1 MDKMLYVAMSS
12 AKQMLLAQTINSQNL
27 ANVSTTGFRADLAS
41 FVSQDVKGAG
51 FDTVS
56 MPELRSVGVDFSQG
70 SIIPTGNDLDVAIK
84 GDGFFAVQAKNG
96 TEAYT
101 RAGDFQVT
109 STGQLL
115 TGAGDP
121 VLGNG
126 GPIALPPYSK
136 MQIGSDGTI
145 SIVPL
150 GQDINSL
157 AVVDRI
163 KLVKP
168 DHDLLLKSQEG
179 LMVLKD
185 GGTSDPDAS
194 VTVAPGS
201 LESSNVNAIEAMT
214 QMIDLSRQYEFQI
227 KMMKDAQEND
237 AASTKLMSM
246 S

>member
-1 MDKMLYVAMSS
+1 MDKMLYVAMSG
-12 AKQMLLAQTINSQNL
+12 AKQLMLAQSVNAQNL

-41 FVSQDVKGAG
+41 FISRDIKGPG
-51 FDTVS
+51 F
-56 MPELRSVGVDFSQG
+56 
-70 SIIPTGNDLDVAIK
+70 DVAIQ
-84 GDGFFAVQAKNG
+84 GEGFIAVQGKNG
-96 TEAYT
+96 NEEYT

-115 TGAGDP
+115 TGAGEP

-136 MQIGSDGTI
+136 MEIGGDGTI

-157 AVVDRI
+157 AAVDRI

-168 DHDLLLKSQEG
+168 DIKNMQKSEDGLLV
-179 LMVLKD
+179 MKD
-185 GGTSDPDAS
+185 GSIAEPDAT
-194 VTVAPGS
+194 VTVVPGS
-201 LESSNVNAIEAMT
+201 LEGSNVNAIEAMT

-227 KMMKDAQEND
+227 KLMKEAEDND
-237 AASTKLMSM
+237 TSSGKLLSM
-246 S
+246 N

>member
-1 MDKMLYVAMSS
+1 MDKMLYVAMSG
-12 AKQMLLAQTINSQNL
+12 AKQLMLAQSVNSQNL

-41 FVSQDVKGAG
+41 FISRDIKGPG
-51 FDTVS
+51 FNATA
-56 MPELRSVGVDFSQG
+56 MPEMNDSGVDFHQG
-70 SIIPTGNDLDVAIK
+70 PVMTTGNDLDVAIQ
-84 GDGFFAVQAKNG
+84 GEGFIAVQGKNG
-96 TEAYT
+96 TEEYT

-115 TGAGDP
+115 TGAGEP

-136 MQIGSDGTI
+136 MEIGSDGTI

-157 AVVDRI
+157 AAVDRI

-168 DHDLLLKSQEG
+168 DIRNMQKSEDGLLV
-179 LMVLKD
+179 MKD
-185 GGTSDPDAS
+185 GSIAEPDAT
-194 VTVAPGS
+194 VTVVPGS
-201 LESSNVNAIEAMT
+201 LEGSNVNAIEAMT

-227 KMMKDAQEND
+227 KLMKEAEDND
-237 AASTKLMSM
+237 TSSGKLLSM